1 MDRFGSTFSIDFLV
15 SFVQSMIAQA
25 GTPEGEPESSA
36 LGDIIVSA
44 LQELLRILFQPV
56 TRVIEKN
63 ANSLVEIVV
72 GTPHPNA
79 VFTRPTNGVWP
90 NLYDYYWE
98 TMVPLV
104 LILWALSI
112 GLVIFLESTSYLFS
126 NYHRSKLKKRA
137 FAGLLGILSWWWIA
151 ALSLQFVHGL
161 TGFLVPNL
169 AEISLFETLSFGS
182 MGVLGLV
189 VSLAVDFVLFIL
201 IALIYFT
208 RQIALYL
215 FVLLMPLLIV
225 FWIPG
230 VGPFTLASRFM
241 KRLAGFFVPF
251 LFMTVPVALLFRLGG
266 ILGNSFELSMGG
278 IGLWLTALVIPIIA
292 VMSPL
297 VLFWQAGALF
307 VMAERTSHH
316 VSTNQAQARVQ
327 RVQQRGSDARHGSR
341 NFLRGVR
348 GKPAIRRDGQTLL
361 DSGGSRAHRLGH
373 RLTPSS
379 TSSKRSFRT
388 DGGGLT
394 KPDARNS
401 NFENLETRL
410 RTGRRDRSSR
420 TVRENAST
428 DDHAEDEK

>member
-1 MDRFGSTFSIDFLV
+1 MGRFGSIPTI
-15 SFVQSMIAQA
+15 VQNAIAQT
-25 GTPEGEPESSA
+25 GTPEGEAESSA

-44 LQELLRILFQPV
+44 LQELLRILFRPV

-63 ANSLVEIVV
+63 ANSLIEIVV

-79 VFTRPTNGVWP
+79 VFTRPTNGVWV

-104 LILWALSI
+104 LTLWALSI

-169 AEISLFETLSFGS
+169 AEISLFETLSFSS

-189 VSLAVDFVLFIL
+189 VSLAADFVLFVL

-266 ILGNSFELSMGG
+266 ILGSSFELSMGG
-278 IGLWLTALVIPIIA
+278 IGLWLTALVIPIMA
-292 VMSPL
+292 VLSPL

-316 VSTNQAQARVQ
+316 MSSRQARTRVQ
-327 RVQQRGSDARHGSR
+327 AAQQRGSEASHGSR
-341 NFLRGVR
+341 NFIRGVR

-361 DSGGSRAHRLGH
+361 NSGGSRAHSLGD
-373 RLTPSS
+373 RLTPAS
-379 TSSKRSFRT
+379 TQTTRSYRT
-388 DGGGLT
+388 DGGGHT
-394 KPDARNS
+394 KSDSRNA
-401 NFENLETRL
+401 NFEHLETRL
-410 RTGRRDRSSR
+410 RPGRRDRPSHSSDG
-420 TVRENAST
+420 EASN
-428 DDHAEDEK
+428 DDHSEDPQ